1 MGFEPMNL
9 TLTKGALYQL
19 SYGGTKLLSSLLLLG
34 LCGPG
39 RTRTC
44 EGFRQEIYS
53 LPPLPLGTPTHV
65 YMIC

>member
-1 MGFEPMNL
+1 MNL

-19 SYGGTKLLSSLLLLG
+19 SYEGTNSYQITAFVIRS
-34 LCGPG
+34 GPG

-53 LPPLPLGTPTHV
+53 LPPLPLGTPTH
-65 YMIC
+65 IHLLTNQLLG